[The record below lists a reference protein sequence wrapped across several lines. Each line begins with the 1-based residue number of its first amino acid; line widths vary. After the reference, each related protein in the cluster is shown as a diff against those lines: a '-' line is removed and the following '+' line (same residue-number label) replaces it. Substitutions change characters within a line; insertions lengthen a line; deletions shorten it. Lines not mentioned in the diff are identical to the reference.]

1 MNMSLKFDDLARLVN
16 EDATAMS
23 NKWATGISGRFQG
36 HQQLNLVDLL
46 KRGDDQH
53 PNNVKAPAG
62 MPHSMQS
69 MVQLLG
75 DLYLQVE
82 QVKMAI
88 QIAHS
93 NPILEEREGSLESLE
108 EMYKKLLRVE
118 KIVLAVSEDIDNFSI
133 PNTEPSNS
141 KKNSKKQQYDKAEK
155 FKKRTLNNSSQ
166 GAGSKL

>member
-1 MNMSLKFDDLARLVN
+1 MSLKFDDLVVLVN
-16 EDATAMS
+16 EDQTAMS
-23 NKWATGISGRFQG
+23 NQWATGMSGRMQG
-36 HQQLNLVDLL
+36 AQQLNLVDLL
-46 KRGDDQH
+46 KRNDDQH
-53 PNNVKAPAG
+53 PNNVKAPPG

-108 EMYKKLLRVE
+108 EMYKKLLHVE
-118 KIVLAVSEDIDNFSI
+118 KIVLAVSEDIDSFSI
-133 PNTEPSNS
+133 TNTEPSKKKS
-141 KKNSKKQQYDKAEK
+141 KKSKKTKDGPPGNISGGG
-155 FKKRTLNNSSQ
+155 TP
-166 GAGSKL
+166 GSTPGNL